1 MCQNIKTAPLDKNTK
16 YAKSF
21 SECGKRFAT
30 RIGLQENMCERLDK
44 TECDVCHTVLP
55 NICAYQAHCR
65 NHNDM
70 GGNSFVCP
78 ECGENFGSDELE
90 FRKHIKLHC
99 AHTSKIQ
106 GFRCPVSAF
115 QKITVLKSF
124 KNTRKVFSHAE
135 HLRAHWQN
143 HCLIKFHKCSQMF
156 LSGPEKYPKSPARKT
171 PKDQYALQIDIPVS
185 SLRHAVR
192 RSRLAKC
199 RKTSYG
205 TH

>member
-1 MCQNIKTAPLDKNTK
+1 
-16 YAKSF
+16 
-21 SECGKRFAT
+21 
-30 RIGLQENMCERLDK
+30 
-44 TECDVCHTVLP
+44 
-55 NICAYQAHCR
+55 
-65 NHNDM
+65 M

-106 GFRCPVSAF
+106 GFRCP
-115 QKITVLKSF
+115 
-124 KNTRKVFSHAE
+124 NTRKVFSRAE

-171 PKDQYALQIDIPVS
+171 PKDQYALQIDIPG
-185 SLRHAVR
+185 
-192 RSRLAKC
+192 K
-199 RKTSYG
+199 
-205 TH
+205 